1 MPLELHPLQEAD
13 LAAAVEVMWQSFK
26 PDIMGCIWPRGFTQA
41 ARGYTIAKGLESWR
55 KSPEKI
61 KKMKV
66 IDTDL
71 PDDDPLGK
79 IVGYSDWYFYPK
91 QRTEEE
97 LKEKEGHGGD
107 DDLPPDCDKEML
119 REFGDQLDAAKMKYI
134 GGRPY
139 IELHILVTHPK
150 HHRRGVG
157 AMQLRWGF
165 EHAEKLGLPVYLE
178 SSPIGRPLYAREGF
192 EALGVLPFDARKFGF
207 EKELQHTLMLRQ
219 VMGNCVKDPVKGRE
233 TCTYE
238 ATDCLG
244 RKVGQAS
251 SRAAKPSSRP
261 KSRARPALR
270 TQNFRS
276 TQRIRM
282 TLPQEVEHRGR
293 TSPSAPARSQ
303 HGGTGRPP
311 PTGSRALENMRH
323 PIAHPTGLTHLA
335 QTSNPFARAS
345 TSGGNVGMLSS
356 GSNPFAEQAPAA
368 EGALSSDATATRPAL
383 SAKRIVSSVAMDVP
397 NADVVRTP
405 ETGVPAERDL
415 TMLADVLV
423 DQAGDGEG
431 AIRLINEIVRPSVM
445 QYGRSV
451 LQNKHISGML
461 VEGELNWIIASLSP
475 DLAQALSAATKH
487 HDPAATTSTDERT
500 AADVGNAPD
509 HHLATPVPI
518 VTTSARTSRRF
529 RGSRGA
535 RIREPHSETKA
546 QPLADDTTV
555 LISTP
560 APSAPG
566 NTQLGLVQTA
576 PCTLGESSTLQH
588 HRTTTKRKPGGSE
601 DTQSDG
607 SNSDAEQRTLKPSSH
622 ASNISFLGQDHKDS
636 AEQDDAVA
644 AQKPRTT
651 GGTAAAPK
659 GIVVCKF
666 FLEGRCKFGG
676 RVLPLYSQGARH

>member
-26 PDIMGCIWPRGFTQA
+26 PDIMGCIWPHGFTQA
-41 ARGYTIAKGLESWR
+41 ARDYTIAKGLESWR

-97 LKEKEGHGGD
+97 LKEKEGDGGD

-119 REFGDQLDAAKMKYI
+119 REFGGQLDAAKKEYI

-207 EKELQHTLMLRQ
+207 EKELQHTLMLRP
-219 VMGNCVKDPVKGRE
+219 VMGNR
-233 TCTYE
+233 
-238 ATDCLG
+238 
-244 RKVGQAS
+244 
-251 SRAAKPSSRP
+251 
-261 KSRARPALR
+261 
-270 TQNFRS
+270 N
-276 TQRIRM
+276 RM
-282 TLPQEVEHRGR
+282 TLPQEMEHRGR
-293 TSPSAPARSQ
+293 TSPSAPARTQ
-303 HGGTGRPP
+303 YGGTGRPP
-311 PTGSRALENMRH
+311 PTGPQALENTRH
-323 PIAHPTGLTHLA
+323 PIAHPTDLT

-356 GSNPFAEQAPAA
+356 GSNPFAEQAAAA
-368 EGALSSDATATRPAL
+368 EGALSSDATATRHAL
-383 SAKRIVSSVAMDVP
+383 SAKRIGSSVATDVP

-405 ETGVPAERDL
+405 EIGVPADRDL

-431 AIRLINEIVRPSVM
+431 AIRLINDIVRLSVM

-461 VEGELNWIIASLSP
+461 VEGELDWIIASLSP
-475 DLAQALSAATKH
+475 DLAQTLSAATSNH
-487 HDPAATTSTDERT
+487 GPTVAGSTNERT
-500 AADVGNAPD
+500 AGEIEHTRHHRAADTRVMSPVLADGDSGDDTQQQEGHKSTQKISAQGLAADGAVIPPSPQLAKGNAP
-509 HHLATPVPI
+509 LWLVR
-518 VTTSARTSRRF
+518 SAADALREDRTFPPKRNAEAF
-529 RGSRGA
+529 DD
-535 RIREPHSETKA
+535 SE
-546 QPLADDTTV
+546 
-555 LISTP
+555 
-560 APSAPG
+560 
-566 NTQLGLVQTA
+566 
-576 PCTLGESSTLQH
+576 
-588 HRTTTKRKPGGSE
+588 
-601 DTQSDG
+601 SDG
-607 SNSDAEQRTLKPSSH
+607 SYSDAEQQTLNPSSRT
-622 ASNISFLGQDHKDS
+622 SNIEHQARSQGLCE
-636 AEQDDAVA
+636 ARR
-644 AQKPRTT
+644 RTANPEAKSNAWNSRST
-651 GGTAAAPK
+651 
-659 GIVVCKF
+659 
-666 FLEGRCKFGG
+666 EGHRCLQ
-676 RVLPLYSQGARH
+676 VLPRRSLQIRR